1 MFSSCLQKTNKEKM
15 NVDESKVKSFR
26 VTVEVADKLKA
37 ICEDFDSQNA
47 ALESMIS
54 AYEVQS
60 ARAILTDR
68 QTDIADYDSH
78 IQALQK
84 AFLRSVE
91 LSENTESRIRQE
103 FQRQL
108 AEKDEMIADLQEH
121 VNVAE
126 QKIQEN
132 QEQTQVIRTEADK
145 QISELKSE
153 IARLNKLLTQVYQDL
168 DEKEKS
174 LGTTQELADILK
186 TQVEESK
193 DVAEELKEAEKE
205 LQEVQKMLADITK
218 EKEYVEIEK
227 QRALLALEREHTAE
241 IKKLYAEKDSL
252 REKIEVLRNELV
264 KAETSNSES
273 ETTDI
278 V

>member
-1 MFSSCLQKTNKEKM
+1 MRCSLRGLFS
-15 NVDESKVKSFR
+15 
-26 VTVEVADKLKA
+26 
-37 ICEDFDSQNA
+37 
-47 ALESMIS
+47 
-54 AYEVQS
+54 
-60 ARAILTDR
+60 DR

-91 LSENTESRIRQE
+91 LSENAESRIRQE

-108 AEKDEMIADLQEH
+108 AEKDEMIANLQEH
-121 VNVAE
+121 VHVAE

-132 QEQTQVIRTEADK
+132 QEQTQVIKTEADK

-193 DVAEELKEAEKE
+193 DVAKKLKETEKE
-205 LQEVQKMLADITK
+205 LQEVQKALADITT
-218 EKEYVEIEK
+218 EKEHIEIEK
-227 QRALLALEREHTAE
+227 QRATCVRKGTH
-241 IKKLYAEKDSL
+241 S
-252 REKIEVLRNELV
+252 RN
-264 KAETSNSES
+264 
-273 ETTDI
+273 
-278 V
+278 